1 MDTLILS
8 LTSSCCRGQRL
19 VVNLHLDLVVALGV
33 QAMVPAQVGLRLL
46 EIL

>member
-8 LTSSCCRGQRL
+8 LTSSYCRGQRL
-19 VVNLHLDLVVALGV
+19 VMNLHLDLVVALGV
-33 QAMVPAQVGLRLL
+33 QAMDPAQVGLRLL